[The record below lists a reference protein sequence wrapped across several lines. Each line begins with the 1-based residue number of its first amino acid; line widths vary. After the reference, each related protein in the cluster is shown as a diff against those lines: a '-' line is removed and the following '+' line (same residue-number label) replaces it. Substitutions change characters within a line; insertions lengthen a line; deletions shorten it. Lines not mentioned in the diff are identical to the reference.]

1 MQVNTK
7 KYGGDAMRSYKALM
21 RKLNREGVY
30 QELREKEFFTSKS
43 EKKRKEKIQGTV
55 RADRKHKLRME
66 HLIKEIPPRKRNSN
80 NTHKQNTSRKQ
91 KV

>member
-1 MQVNTK
+1 MQVNTR

-30 QELREKEFFTSKS
+30 QELREKEFFTSKG
-43 EKKRKEKIQGTV
+43 EKRRKEKVQGTV
-55 RADRKHKLRME
+55 RTQRKQKLRME
-66 HLIKEIPPRKRNSN
+66 HLDKELPPRKKAN
-80 NTHKQNTSRKQ
+80 NVNKQKFTSKQ

>member
-30 QELREKEFFTSKS
+30 QELKEKEFFTSKS
-43 EKKRKEKIQGTV
+43 EKKRKEKIQGTI
-55 RADRKHKLRME
+55 RAERKHKLRME
-66 HLIKEIPPRKRNSN
+66 QLLKEIPPRKRNN
-80 NTHKQNTSRKQ
+80 NSYKQNNSSKQ